1 MQGNRCL
8 HSTCYH
14 THRLHKFF
22 RTINSHTFKSLLSVL
37 LPFLRNLRHK
47 YRSGRAFCYHHVL
60 ISLHKGLLR
69 SPINQKA
76 CLKATRRNWENSTWN
91 GVSLSQNGSVFPFS
105 SPGETLTAHHELV
118 SEKQQSAER
127 LKELLYILTERKPAK
142 LIMLQSGNS
151 PLTPELSISTVH
163 KFHLI

>member
-91 GVSLSQNGSVFPFS
+91 GVNLSQNGSVFPFS
-105 SPGETLTAHHELV
+105 SSWRDTDCTPWTGFRETTV
-118 SEKQQSAER
+118 S
-127 LKELLYILTERKPAK
+127 RKIKGA
-142 LIMLQSGNS
+142 
-151 PLTPELSISTVH
+151 TVH
-163 KFHLI
+163 SYRKKTSKTYHATVRKFTTNTWA